1 MASITTLRNQFIDV
15 LINVKKLSYNLTV
28 DELDELIDEVK
39 CLYERFSDM
48 TAARMGDQH

>member
-1 MASITTLRNQFIDV
+1 MQDITTLRNQFIDV

-39 CLYERFSDM
+39 CIYERFNNITD
-48 TAARMGDQH
+48 ARMDDQ

>member
-1 MASITTLRNQFIDV
+1 MANIKILRNQLIDA
-15 LINVKKLSYNLTV
+15 LNEVKSLSHDLTA

-48 TAARMGDQH
+48 TEARTGVKP

>member
-1 MASITTLRNQFIDV
+1 MDYLTTARNQLIDA
-15 LINVKKLSYNLTV
+15 LNEVKSLSHDLTA

-48 TAARMGDQH
+48 TEARTGVKP

>member
-1 MASITTLRNQFIDV
+1 MANITTLRNQLIDA
-15 LINVKKLSYNLTV
+15 LNDVKSLSHNLTV

-48 TAARMGDQH
+48 TDARMGDQQ